1 MLTTDVVR
9 VVDTRTFWV
18 WDRLA
23 LLLEVAAIGAAI
35 DVIAAEHGSRA
46 DLEDLHARQQRV
58 YLDVLGQL
66 RAALGPTDDSGTI
79 H

>member
-23 LLLEVAAIGAAI
+23 LLLEVAAIGAAL
-35 DVIAAEHGSRA
+35 DVLEAQHGRRA
-46 DLEDLHARQQRV
+46 DLEDARARQQSV
-58 YLDVLGQL
+58 DVDVLGQL